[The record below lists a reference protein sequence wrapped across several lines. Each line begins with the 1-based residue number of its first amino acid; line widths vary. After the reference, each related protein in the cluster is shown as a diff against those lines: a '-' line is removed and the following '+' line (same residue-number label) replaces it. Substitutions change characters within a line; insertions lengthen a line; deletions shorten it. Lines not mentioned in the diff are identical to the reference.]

1 MAQSFQTS
9 FSPSLSNLTDASD
22 RILRS
27 TIEIFIALRL
37 DEIDDSWVQDIWES
51 QVNVNFGFTICYY
64 LTSGMF
70 DKLEIFAFLNL
81 RNLAQINYSCNLGV
95 LRREISIIFLVMFKI
110 FRNLR

>member
-51 QVNVNFGFTICYY
+51 QVNVNFGFICYHF

-70 DKLEIFAFLNL
+70 DKLEIFTFLKL
-81 RNLAQINYSCNLGV
+81 FKKYSSV
-95 LRREISIIFLVMFKI
+95 QLVIWVFYGEKSQ
-110 FRNLR
+110 FFYEL

>member
-37 DEIDDSWVQDIWES
+37 DEIDDSWVRDVWES
-51 QVNVNFGFTICYY
+51 QVNVNFGFICYH

-70 DKLEIFAFLNL
+70 DKLEIFAFLKL
-81 RNLAQINYSCNLGV
+81 RNLAQSNYPCSLGV
-95 LRREISIIFLVMFKI
+95 LRREIYFFFIIIIDVQD
-110 FRNLR
+110 LR

>member
-37 DEIDDSWVQDIWES
+37 DEIDDSWVRDIWES
-51 QVNVNFGFTICYY
+51 QVNVIFGFNCYH

-70 DKLEIFAFLNL
+70 EKLETATFLKNKK
-81 RNLAQINYSCNLGV
+81 QQ
-95 LRREISIIFLVMFKI
+95 LVH
-110 FRNLR
+110 L

>member
-37 DEIDDSWVQDIWES
+37 DEIDDSWVRDVWES
-51 QVNVNFGFTICYY
+51 QVNVNFGFICYH

-70 DKLEIFAFLNL
+70 DKLDILAFIKL
-81 RNLAQINYSCNLGV
+81 RNLAQSNKPYNLGV
-95 LRREISIIFLVMFKI
+95 LRREISTFY
-110 FRNLR
+110 

>member
-37 DEIDDSWVQDIWES
+37 DEIDDSWVRDVWES
-51 QVNVNFGFTICYY
+51 QVNVNFGFICYH

-70 DKLEIFAFLNL
+70 DKLEIFAFSQVKKSRLEQL
-81 RNLAQINYSCNLGV
+81 P
-95 LRREISIIFLVMFKI
+95 M
-110 FRNLR
+110 